1 MIRLRAT
8 SFVTSLVEL
17 FVEPGGGRTRCLNL
31 SYDLALCDGFREEL
45 NPSDGLQSERPPF
58 ANLGPSSVVFT
69 IQLHGPDHLFRI
81 RWLIADKLEWP
92 CAVFQTPALGLI
104 QSLDVL
110 LFAPPKYQE
119 WVLIPGSSSFNG

>member
-1 MIRLRAT
+1 MQILRRPELEHGWTKFA
-8 SFVTSLVEL
+8 VKCLLSLEHRERVD
-17 FVEPGGGRTRCLNL
+17 L
-31 SYDLALCDGFREEL
+31 SAR
-45 NPSDGLQSERPPF
+45 LQSERPPF

-92 CAVFQTPALGLI
+92 SAVFQTPALGLI
-104 QSLDVL
+104 QSLDEL